1 MSLTLRLFTHPSCPR
16 CVIAVK
22 AAWELEQARPGL
34 FALRTVKLTDQAGL
48 NEAHAEQIK
57 TIPTL
62 ILTRDGEELERIVG
76 APTEGQL
83 ELALERALATREQP

>member
-1 MSLTLRLFTHPSCPR
+1 MSLTLRLYTHPSCPR

-22 AAWELEQARPGL
+22 AAWELEQARPSQ
-34 FALRTVKLTDQAGL
+34 FALHTVSLTDKAGL
-48 NEAHAEQIK
+48 DEAHAAQIK

-62 ILTRDGEELERIVG
+62 ILARDGEELERIVG
-76 APTEGQL
+76 APTHGQL